1 MKRLCLLA
9 ASAGLFLVSNAP
21 PPPGRDTGAYPPCS
35 ARVTDNCV
43 QRRMREP
50 ESRALDAMPP
60 GEESGAPVP
69 VYDPTP
75 VASAEPRKYYPPCT
89 ASRRD
94 SCTQMRSEVRYGHAR
109 PMHRV
114 APVRHARHARHVR
127 RAGERG

>member
-1 MKRLCLLA
+1 MKRLCILA

-21 PPPGRDTGAYPPCS
+21 PPPGPDAGAYPPCS

-60 GEESGAPVP
+60 EESSGPRDRVYQPAPV
-69 VYDPTP
+69 
-75 VASAEPRKYYPPCT
+75 AAAAPRKVYPPCT
-89 ASRRD
+89 ATRQD
-94 SCTQMRSEVRYGHAR
+94 SCSQVRYGHAR

-114 APVRHARHARHVR
+114 APVRHARHARRVR
-127 RAGERG
+127 HAGERG

>member
-1 MKRLCLLA
+1 MKRLCFIA

-21 PPPGRDTGAYPPCS
+21 PPPGSDATAYPPCS

-43 QRRMREP
+43 QRRLREP

-60 GEESGAPVP
+60 SEASGAPAPRVR
-69 VYDPTP
+69 TAP
-75 VASAEPRKYYPPCT
+75 VAAAAPRKVYPPCT
-89 ASRRD
+89 ASRTD
-94 SCTQMRSEVRYGHAR
+94 SCTQVRYGHAR

-114 APVRHARHARHVR
+114 KPVRYARHARGVR

>member
-1 MKRLCLLA
+1 MKRLCFIA

-21 PPPGRDTGAYPPCS
+21 PPPGPDATDYPPCS

-50 ESRALDAMPP
+50 ESRALDSMPP
-60 GEESGAPVP
+60 GEESGAPAP
-69 VYDPTP
+69 SYRPAP
-75 VASAEPRKYYPPCT
+75 VASVEPRRVYPPCT
-89 ASRRD
+89 ASRQD
-94 SCTQMRSEVRYGHAR
+94 SCTQVRYGHAR

-114 APVRHARHARHVR
+114 KPVRHARHARSVR

>member
-1 MKRLCLLA
+1 MKRLCFLA
-9 ASAGLFLVSNAP
+9 VSAGLFLVSNAP
-21 PPPGRDTGAYPPCS
+21 SPPDSDAEAYPPCS

-60 GEESGAPVP
+60 EDSTHSRHRPHHPAPV
-69 VYDPTP
+69 
-75 VASAEPRKYYPPCT
+75 AAAEPRKVYPPCT
-89 ASRRD
+89 ASRQD
-94 SCTQMRSEVRYGHAR
+94 SCTQVRYGHAR

-114 APVRHARHARHVR
+114 KPVRYARHARSVR